1 MFSSYHEENG
11 RINEEGLVLGYDAN
25 GELIKDGKW
34 MIWDPEGLL
43 KEEIIYD
50 NGKRNGLTILFS
62 PMVIKMLKLFIMS
75 QFLDGEWCL
84 WYNNGIKK
92 ELGYFKGEKGPGH
105 YGLKM
110 DKESETNFKNNKI
123 HGSYTEWNEKES

>member
-34 MIWDPEGLL
+34 MIWDLEGLL

-62 PMVIKMLKLFIMS
+62 P
-75 QFLDGEWCL
+75 
-84 WYNNGIKK
+84 
-92 ELGYFKGEKGPGH
+92 
-105 YGLKM
+105 
-110 DKESETNFKNNKI
+110 
-123 HGSYTEWNEKES
+123 